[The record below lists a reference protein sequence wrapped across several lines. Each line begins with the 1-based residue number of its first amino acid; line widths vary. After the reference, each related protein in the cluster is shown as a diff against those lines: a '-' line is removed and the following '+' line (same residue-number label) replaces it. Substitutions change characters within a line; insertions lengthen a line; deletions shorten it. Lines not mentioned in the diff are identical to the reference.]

1 MLFKKRKKIID
12 LTELQRRGII
22 RPPKKEKEIKTD
34 KQGFVDLSQN
44 STSSAS
50 SFSDPF
56 LFAENPTTQNND
68 DFYKKREVDR
78 KIEELDN
85 KIYKLEQRIE
95 LLERKV
101 GVGNYSSY

>member
-1 MLFKKRKKIID
+1 MLFKKRKKVID

-22 RPPKKEKEIKTD
+22 KPPKKEKEIKTD
-34 KQGFVDLSQN
+34 KQGFVDLSQTN
-44 STSSAS
+44 TGNS

-56 LFAENPTTQNND
+56 LFAENQNTPNTD